1 MLPCVRTRRKPWAD
15 DVEEIGTTE
24 IDAVTTLIGKAFAG
38 TRESEPE
45 WSAHWLLGPQLAD
58 MDDPRRAHMCGFF
71 LSFAVAT
78 HGHPDR
84 GTVIGVRGDG
94 GSLRSVIVVRRMP
107 KAHPLI
113 DSVWSGPTTML
124 SVVGGRLA
132 KGTLP
137 SMYTDPALKTTL
149 AAPIDK
155 RGSLGVIPGLEK
167 MHKAHADCPHYYVAV
182 AATLPEAQGRGHLST
197 LMRAVT
203 RRADEEGLPCYLEC
217 HGTRN
222 RGIYMRYG
230 FREVGKYT
238 YEVED
243 DEPGSAPYT
252 EAFAMWRPPM

>member
-1 MLPCVRTRRKPWAD
+1 
-15 DVEEIGTTE
+15 
-24 IDAVTTLIGKAFAG
+24 
-38 TRESEPE
+38 
-45 WSAHWLLGPQLAD
+45 

-84 GTVIGVRGDG
+84 GTVVGVRGDG

-155 RGSLGVIPGLEK
+155 RGSLGVLPGLEK

-203 RRADEEGLPCYLEC
+203 RRADAEGLPCYLEC

-243 DEPGSAPYT
+243 DEPDSAPYT

>member
-1 MLPCVRTRRKPWAD
+1 MLSCVRTPRKPWAD
-15 DVEEIGTTE
+15 GVEEIGFTE
-24 IDAVTTLIGKAFAG
+24 SDAVKALIGKAFAG
-38 TRESEPE
+38 TQQKEPE
-45 WSAHWLLGPQLAD
+45 WGVHWLLGPQLAD
-58 MDDPRRAHMCGFF
+58 MDDPRRAESAEFF

-84 GTVIGVRGDG
+84 GTVIGMRGDG

-107 KAHPLI
+107 KAAPLI
-113 DSVWSGPTTML
+113 DIWSGLTAMF

-132 KGTLP
+132 QGNMP
-137 SMYTDPALKTTL
+137 SMYTDAALKTTL

-155 RGSLGVIPGLEK
+155 RGSLALLPGVEK

-182 AATLPEAQGRGHLST
+182 AATLPEAQGCGHLST

-252 EAFAMWRPPM
+252 EAFVMWRPPM